1 MLRELYYDPKTGF
14 TGIQELQR
22 KSGLPTGIV
31 KKWLHEQDTYTLHK
45 PVQKNFPTRRVWVS
59 GIDDQW
65 QADLVDMI
73 KWKHLNKG
81 YQHILTVIDCF
92 SKYAWAIP
100 IKNKSGDEIV
110 LAFKKIFSERKPSM
124 IQTDAGTEF
133 IGKKTQEL
141 FKKMDIHWF
150 ATNSEKKASIVERLN
165 RTLKTK
171 MWKYFTDVGNKVWV
185 DVLNDL
191 VYNYHHSFHRSIK
204 MTPVEASKKENEN
217 KVFLNLFPNVD
228 QTLRKPKFNI
238 GDKVRIAKWKH
249 SLHKGYLPNW
259 TMEIFTVTDVKY
271 TNPVTYKIADFDDEP
286 VEGSFYEQELVRFDK
301 QDKDYEIEKIVKQR
315 RKGGKKQFLV
325 KWKGYP
331 ENMNSWVNE
340 ENLNL

>member
-1 MLRELYYDPKTGF
+1 
-14 TGIQELQR
+14 
-22 KSGLPTGIV
+22 
-31 KKWLHEQDTYTLHK
+31 
-45 PVQKNFPTRRVWVS
+45 
-59 GIDDQW
+59 
-65 QADLVDMI
+65 MI

-141 FKKMDIHWF
+141 FKEMDIHWF

-228 QTLRKPKFNI
+228 QTRRKPKFNI

-271 TNPVTYKIADFDDEP
+271 TNPVTYKIADFDDEL
-286 VEGSFYEQELVRFDK
+286 VEGSFYQQEL
-301 QDKDYEIEKIVKQR
+301 
-315 RKGGKKQFLV
+315 
-325 KWKGYP
+325 
-331 ENMNSWVNE
+331 
-340 ENLNL
+340 